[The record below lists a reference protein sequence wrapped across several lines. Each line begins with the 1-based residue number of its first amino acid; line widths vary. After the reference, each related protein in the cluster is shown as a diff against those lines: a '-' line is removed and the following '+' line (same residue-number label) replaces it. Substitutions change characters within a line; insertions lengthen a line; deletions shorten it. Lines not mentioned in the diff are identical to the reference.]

1 MAKPKKLMGVQQNQ
15 LHCDVDT
22 QAILTYL
29 CEESNNLYNC
39 GVYWA
44 RQIFFKTNRI
54 VSKYDPI
61 YAVGGN
67 IHAQAM
73 PSVAAQQTLLSVS
86 EAFKSFRELRQL
98 FFRGE
103 LDQKPK
109 PPDYRDSGGLFKVS
123 FPNIG
128 AGKPTLENGMIRFP
142 LGLQVKRWFGLKE
155 FFLPLPI
162 ETAVLRLL
170 SLQEFPYFSRK
181 DTAHRRG
188 CRDNS
193 AVVLGEYDA
202 TQHRSPERAI
212 QNRGNSRHGIDRWFR
227 TRRHHRRHTRVRAGF
242 QGFL

>member
-1 MAKPKKLMGVQQNQ
+1 MAKPKKLMGIQQNQ
-15 LHCDVDT
+15 LHCDADT
-22 QAILTYL
+22 QTILTYL

-44 RQIFFKTNRI
+44 RQIFFKTSRI

-142 LGLQVKRWFGLKE
+142 LGLQVKRWFGIKE
-155 FFLPLPI
+155 FFLPLPKNLDFGK
-162 ETAVLRLL
+162 VK
-170 SLQEFPYFSRK
+170 EFTILPKNGAFHLECSYQWNGLKPS
-181 DTAHRRG
+181 
-188 CRDNS
+188 
-193 AVVLGEYDA
+193 
-202 TQHRSPERAI
+202 
-212 QNRGNSRHGIDRWFR
+212 
-227 TRRHHRRHTRVRAGF
+227 
-242 QGFL
+242 